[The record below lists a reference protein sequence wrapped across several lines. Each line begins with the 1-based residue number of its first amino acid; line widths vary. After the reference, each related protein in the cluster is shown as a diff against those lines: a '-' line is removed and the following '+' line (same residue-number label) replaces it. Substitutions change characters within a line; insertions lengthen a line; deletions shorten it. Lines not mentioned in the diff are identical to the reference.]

1 MKIKAP
7 IKFFSGRA
15 TAYLAEKITK
25 SYGTELGRTNVIEFS
40 DGEFQPYFEES
51 VRGCIVFIIQST
63 FPPSDNLMEL
73 LLLIDAAKR
82 ASAYQVV
89 AVMPYLGLARQDRKD
104 KPRCSIGAKLVAD
117 LLTAAGADRV
127 MTMDL
132 HADQIQGFFNV
143 PVDHLYGSMIFIPYV
158 KSLGLEN
165 LVVAAP
171 DMGGTKRANAYARF
185 LNCEMVICYKL
196 RKKANVIEEI
206 RVIGDVKEKNIVIID
221 DMIDTAGTICLAAKL
236 MMDEGARSVRVVCSH
251 PVLSGPAYER
261 IDNSVITEVCVSDT
275 IPLRGHSD
283 KIKVLTIADLF
294 ADVIHKVYKYK
305 SITNSF
311 IS

>member
-1 MKIKAP
+1 
-7 IKFFSGRA
+7 
-15 TAYLAEKITK
+15 
-25 SYGTELGRTNVIEFS
+25 
-40 DGEFQPYFEES
+40 
-51 VRGCIVFIIQST
+51 
-63 FPPSDNLMEL
+63 
-73 LLLIDAAKR
+73 
-82 ASAYQVV
+82 
-89 AVMPYLGLARQDRKD
+89 
-104 KPRCSIGAKLVAD
+104 
-117 LLTAAGADRV
+117 
-127 MTMDL
+127 
-132 HADQIQGFFNV
+132 
-143 PVDHLYGSMIFIPYV
+143 
-158 KSLGLEN
+158 
-165 LVVAAP
+165 VVAAP